1 MLRLG
6 LRIHGNQAIFTV
18 GQQASVVCSSD
29 LDVNMIEWIY
39 NYNVVVQSSAVDQLS
54 LVFNPVNDSI
64 HSRQYTCRVT
74 SPYGIQEE
82 TIQVT
87 AESKLH
93 IFLLLIVYSSDNVS
107 MYYLCKC
114 EGSVWQYE
122 SSENPIW
129 SSTST
134 LFSQKLEQVSFM
146 VQQDF

>member
-1 MLRLG
+1 MLYLG
-6 LRIHGNQAIFTV
+6 LRVHGNQAIFTV

-114 EGSVWQYE
+114 EGSV
-122 SSENPIW
+122 
-129 SSTST
+129 
-134 LFSQKLEQVSFM
+134 
-146 VQQDF
+146 